1 MSSIHSQRNLDG
13 SLSHHN
19 GSALNQQLSHA
30 QMSQGGNTDNA
41 SRVYSADQLDQ
52 AANTQA

>member
-1 MSSIHSQRNLDG
+1 MSQGLHG
-13 SLSHHN
+13 
-19 GSALNQQLSHA
+19 

-52 AANTQA
+52 AANTQV